1 MLEKLV
7 ELLSLMEPV
16 DPASLLQASSSLLAI
31 SETARDLPICAQR
44 GAIQVVKA
52 LAQSFTSMANEMSRE
67 DIFVASKQ
75 FSKIALWLLDVRQYF
90 HFIRFF
96 RG

>member
-1 MLEKLV
+1 M

-31 SETARDLPICAQR
+31 SEAARDLPICAQR
-44 GAIQVVKA
+44 GAIQVMKTVT
-52 LAQSFTSMANEMSRE
+52 QSFTSMANEMSRE
-67 DIFVASKQ
+67 DIFVASEQ